1 MQVRYYPEVDM
12 LNIDLSTA
20 PGADAEE
27 VSEGFLFTYNE
38 EGLVVGIEVDQAS
51 KRVDL
56 EEIDRNDAFIVTMGE
71 IFTVSTVAAELDVGE
86 RSVQKTIQAMRQAN
100 VEVGRQESPAHP
112 ILLTEAD
119 VLAIKQWRA
128 RHPRGRPRVAAKG

>member
-56 EEIDRNDAFIVTMGE
+56 EEIDRNDAYIVTMGE
-71 IFTVSTVAAELDVGE
+71 IFTVSTVAAELDVGGTLSPKNDPGDAPGQR
-86 RSVQKTIQAMRQAN
+86 RSRSAR
-100 VEVGRQESPAHP
+100 ESPAIP
-112 ILLTEAD
+112 FC
-119 VLAIKQWRA
+119 
-128 RHPRGRPRVAAKG
+128 